1 MNLRHIIISTLALM
15 LCTIT
20 SQAQNPSDIEI
31 TDLTLEIRDG
41 YINLDMS
48 LDLSEVDI
56 KGTQVVVLTPCIS
69 KGSETLALKSIGIYG
84 RNRRVFYQR
93 NEESK
98 PTEKK
103 DDTYKPSD
111 VRNDLV
117 SYSTS
122 AYYANWMDGCKVT
135 IVRTDYGC
143 CGEPAIVSNT
153 EIIDRFPMAPFTPE
167 LIYIRPEAKEQKI
180 REISGT
186 AYIDFPV
193 SSIKILTGYRNN
205 MVELAKITDTI
216 DSVKEDDDISI
227 RSITIKGFAS
237 PESPYENNT
246 YLARERTA
254 ALKKHIQSL
263 YDLEDDIIKTS
274 FEPEDWEG
282 LEKYVMASTLQHK
295 DQILEAIR
303 SDRDPDT
310 KEWIIKSR
318 WKNDYRY
325 LLDNCYPMLRH
336 SDYRIEYSIKEY
348 GSAEEIEKIFKTSPQ
363 KLSLEEFYLLAQT
376 YEPGSEEFNELFE
389 TAVRMY
395 PHDPGAN
402 LNAANSAILR
412 KDYRRALR
420 YIEKAGDLPEAT
432 YTRGALEVYM
442 EDYETAKPYLEQA
455 RKYGISQAE
464 TTLKEI
470 ARNRMIYRKT
480 KN

>member
-1 MNLRHIIISTLALM
+1 M
-15 LCTIT
+15 
-20 SQAQNPSDIEI
+20 
-31 TDLTLEIRDG
+31 
-41 YINLDMS
+41 
-48 LDLSEVDI
+48 
-56 KGTQVVVLTPCIS
+56 
-69 KGSETLALKSIGIYG
+69 
-84 RNRRVFYQR
+84 
-93 NEESK
+93 
-98 PTEKK
+98 
-103 DDTYKPSD
+103 
-111 VRNDLV
+111 
-117 SYSTS
+117 
-122 AYYANWMDGCKVT
+122 
-135 IVRTDYGC
+135 
-143 CGEPAIVSNT
+143 
-153 EIIDRFPMAPFTPE
+153 
-167 LIYIRPEAKEQKI
+167 KI
-180 REISGT
+180 
-186 AYIDFPV
+186 
-193 SSIKILTGYRNN
+193 
-205 MVELAKITDTI
+205 
-216 DSVKEDDDISI
+216 
-227 RSITIKGFAS
+227 
-237 PESPYENNT
+237 PY
-246 YLARERTA
+246 
-254 ALKKHIQSL
+254 
-263 YDLEDDIIKTS
+263 
-274 FEPEDWEG
+274 EG